1 MKKVC
6 SASDATK
13 TISFINANSGT
24 LTAINEF
31 MSTLSTQEFEKF
43 TAMQRNGDFSDILKF
58 VKEKADVSEEIT
70 DNLFELHSRPLRK
83 NRKLP

>member
-1 MKKVC
+1 MC

-58 VKEKADVSEEIT
+58 VKDKAEVGDVFIDS
-70 DNLFELHSRPLRK
+70 FFPFHFRPLHK
-83 NRKLP
+83 NKRPL